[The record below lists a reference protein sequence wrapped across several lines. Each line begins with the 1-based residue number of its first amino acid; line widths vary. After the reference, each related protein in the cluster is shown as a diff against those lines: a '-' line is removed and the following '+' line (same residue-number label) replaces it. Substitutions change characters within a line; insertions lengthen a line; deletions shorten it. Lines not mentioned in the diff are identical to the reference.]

1 MARRQREMNR
11 RLAVAILALSAA
23 LSAGC
28 SAPFHM
34 SDAHVTSTPRSPSLD
49 IAVLVCE
56 PVATLGL
63 VAPSGIQGLSPT
75 VSHALITALSEA
87 SPPIRGVPMPD
98 TLNRLNDQG
107 LAEEYADLLSGF
119 ARSGILERERLRR
132 IGTALRSRY
141 VLQPGLAEFNQTLT
155 DKFELANW
163 KILRT
168 RLSTLRLWLQIWDTQ
183 MGHILWEST
192 GEVTVA
198 APVVSEESTVSLH
211 EIAQKLWSRM
221 ITDDFLGGKTE
232 SWRC

>member
-1 MARRQREMNR
+1 MSRRV
-11 RLAVAILALSAA
+11 AVTILALSAA

-28 SAPFHM
+28 STPFHM

-49 IAVLVCE
+49 IAVLACE
-56 PVATLGL
+56 PVATLGPA
-63 VAPSGIQGLSPT
+63 APSGIQGLSPT
-75 VSHALITALSEA
+75 VSHALTTALSEA
-87 SPPIRGVPMPD
+87 SPPIRVVPMPD

-107 LAEEYADLLSGF
+107 RAGEYADMLSGF
-119 ARSGILERERLRR
+119 ARSGILERERLQR

-141 VLQPGLAEFNQTLT
+141 MLQPGLAEFNQVLT

-163 KILRT
+163 KTLRT

-183 MGHILWEST
+183 TGHILWEST

-211 EIAQKLWSRM
+211 DIAQKLWSRM
-221 ITDDFLGGKTE
+221 IKDDLLGGKSE
-232 SWRC
+232 SWRCP